1 MVDKGWRFNGG
12 TTMRRAVFFA
22 FLAALTIS
30 TAHAQESPALPDWD
44 ARAHCERQQR
54 IIASESA
61 VMLRMCLDNEDNAL
75 KILRQQWDQATP
87 AARRTCLR
95 QQQTLR
101 TASYFMLNM
110 CVEMEAGATRDL
122 QRR

>member
-1 MVDKGWRFNGG
+1 
-12 TTMRRAVFFA
+12 MRRAVLFG
-22 FLAALTIS
+22 FLAALNIS
-30 TAHAQESPALPDWD
+30 NAAAQDAPPLPDWD

-61 VMLRMCLDNEDNAL
+61 VMLRMCLDSEDNAV
-75 KILRQQWDQATP
+75 KILRNQWENSEP

-101 TASYFMLNM
+101 MASYFMLNM
-110 CVEMEAGATRDL
+110 CVEMENGATRDL